1 MTEPER
7 EREFRA
13 PPLGTG
19 ERIDKVLTTLM
30 PEVTRATIQ
39 RWIGEGRVLVEGKVC
54 RSKDRVASGARITV
68 RPGEDPL
75 SEAAPDPE
83 VPFEVL
89 YDDADL
95 LVVEKPAGV
104 VVHPAR
110 GHPTGTLVNGLLAH
124 GGFEVLAAG
133 EDRDPI
139 AHLRPGIVHRID
151 RDTSGIL
158 VVARTS
164 LARERLKEQFSEHSV
179 ERVYRALTVGVPS
192 PGRIETLHGRDPKNR
207 LKFSSRVEEGRRAV
221 THVSVLEK
229 LAGGRSSYIECRLET
244 GRTHQIRVHLSEVC
258 RAPLLAD
265 PLYRAPGSGVDPEL
279 AEVAEELGRHALH
292 AAVLGFIHPV
302 TGERLRFETPLPADM
317 ERALA
322 RLRALPRPERSSR
335 R

>member
-1 MTEPER
+1 MTEPES

-13 PPLGTG
+13 PPLRAS
-19 ERIDKVLTTLM
+19 ERIDKVLTTLI

-54 RSKDRVASGARITV
+54 RAKDRVAPGSSITV

-75 SEAAPDPE
+75 SRAVPDPE
-83 VPFEVL
+83 VPFQVL
-89 YDDADL
+89 YEDVHL

-110 GHPTGTLVNGLLAH
+110 GHASGTLVNGLLAH

-164 LARERLKEQFSEHSV
+164 RARESLKAQFSEHSV
-179 ERVYRALTVGVPS
+179 ERVYRALTLGVPNS
-192 PGRIETLHGRDPKNR
+192 GRIETLHGRDPKNR
-207 LKFSSRVEEGRRAV
+207 LKFSTRVQEGRRAV
-221 THVSVLEK
+221 TYVSVVETFV
-229 LAGGRSSYIECRLET
+229 GGRASYIECRLET
-244 GRTHQIRVHLSEVC
+244 GRTHQIRVHLSEIC
-258 RAPLLAD
+258 RTPLLAD
-265 PLYRAPGSGVDPEL
+265 PLYRTPGLGVEPEL
-279 AEVAEELGRHALH
+279 AEVAGELGRHALH
-292 AAVLGFIHPV
+292 AAVLGFTHPQ
-302 TGERLRFETPLPADM
+302 TGERLRFETPLPVDM
-317 ERALA
+317 ASALA
-322 RLRALPRPERSSR
+322 RLRSLTLPERTHR
-335 R
+335 K